1 MAARSRSLAGVGLL
15 MAVAMPCHAQGLGIE
30 FSEGILREGLP
41 FLILAVVI
49 LLFVLA
55 VNTFGKRENYLEG
68 QVKERTR
75 QINAKNAQI
84 IEQAEALNK
93 EKEKVDRVNS
103 ELILMLNKLE
113 DNIEQM
119 NNQRIIIEES
129 NRKMLDSI
137 RYAKRIQRA
146 ILPAHDSIRDMFPD
160 SFVFYQAKDIVSGD
174 FYFSTRKM
182 GRSFLAAVDCTGHG
196 VPGAF
201 MSLIAHNQLTR
212 AINEYG
218 ILEPARILHWAEKGL
233 SGLLNRGNEP
243 TEQGDGMEIGMI
255 AIDPKKNVL
264 EYAGAHRP
272 LYRITGGEL
281 IEYKGEPFSIGPVQQ
296 AFDLEK
302 RFVNHQ
308 IPMVEGDMYYLF
320 SDGFVSQ
327 FHGET
332 GKKYMTARFKQ
343 FLVSISNLSMDE
355 QKQRLE
361 EEYEAWRGNGTQLD
375 DLLVIGLRVSPVV
388 KPPLVPASAPEAVAG
403 DA

>member
-1 MAARSRSLAGVGLL
+1 MGVGLL
-15 MAVAMPCHAQGLGIE
+15 MVVAIPCHAQGLGIE

-146 ILPAHDSIRDMFPD
+146 ILPAHDSIQEIFPD

-218 ILEPARILHWAEKGL
+218 ILGL
-233 SGLLNRGNEP
+233 
-243 TEQGDGMEIGMI
+243 
-255 AIDPKKNVL
+255 
-264 EYAGAHRP
+264 
-272 LYRITGGEL
+272 
-281 IEYKGEPFSIGPVQQ
+281 
-296 AFDLEK
+296 
-302 RFVNHQ
+302 
-308 IPMVEGDMYYLF
+308 
-320 SDGFVSQ
+320 
-327 FHGET
+327 
-332 GKKYMTARFKQ
+332 
-343 FLVSISNLSMDE
+343 
-355 QKQRLE
+355 
-361 EEYEAWRGNGTQLD
+361 
-375 DLLVIGLRVSPVV
+375 
-388 KPPLVPASAPEAVAG
+388 PASSTGRRKA
-403 DA
+403 